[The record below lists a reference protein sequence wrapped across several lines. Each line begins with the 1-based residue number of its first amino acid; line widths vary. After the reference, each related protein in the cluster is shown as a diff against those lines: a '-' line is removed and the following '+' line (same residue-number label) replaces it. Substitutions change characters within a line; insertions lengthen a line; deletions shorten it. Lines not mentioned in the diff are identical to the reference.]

1 MRVLGAQGLQPL
13 HNAEATSMESAAQAK
28 GLENMVAL
36 YHESAGKGESHCESE
51 VTKGD
56 RPVRFGEMTLSAS
69 ELYGCGVASR
79 LVGQPYRSALCFDLR
94 TRAFFG

>member
-1 MRVLGAQGLQPL
+1 VRVLGAQGLQPP
-13 HNAEATSMESAAQAK
+13 HNEEATSMESAAQAK

-56 RPVRFGEMTLSAS
+56 RPVRFG
-69 ELYGCGVASR
+69 GDDPVGVGIVR
-79 LVGQPYRSALCFDLR
+79 VQGRIT
-94 TRAFFG
+94 TRRATVPERVVL